1 MQAIVPIAFAGQYR
15 KRMKRVKMM
24 KKIPISSRVFAILAA
39 LLAVLVLVI
48 CLSQRSGLPLLLGS
62 TEKAEACARNFMER
76 ICAGDYAGAS
86 DFLYGTPS
94 LGDDAQ
100 RQTPASQLIWDA
112 FLSSL
117 SSRPQG
123 DCYADENGLAQDY
136 ILSGLDIPSLV
147 AKLKEAVPTV
157 LEAQV
162 DAAENFAQ
170 VYDDNWQYREEFAQS
185 VLEETARQVTAGI
198 APEERQITL
207 RLAFEDGQWWVVP
220 DQQLITAISG
230 GIL

>member
-1 MQAIVPIAFAGQYR
+1 MYEKPIL
-15 KRMKRVKMM
+15 
-24 KKIPISSRVFAILAA
+24 SRVFAILAVI
-39 LLAVLVLVI
+39 LAVAVLVI
-48 CLSQRSGLPLLLGS
+48 CLTQRTSGSVLLG
-62 TEKAEACARNFMER
+62 TAAGAEECAQGLMER
-76 ICAGDYAGAS
+76 ICAGDYAGAAQY
-86 DFLYGTPS
+86 LYGTPS
-94 LGDDAQ
+94 LGDETQ
-100 RQTPASQLIWDA
+100 RETPASQLIWDA

-117 SSRPQG
+117 SCRPQG

-147 AKLKEAVPTV
+147 AKLKEAVPAV

-170 VYDDNWQYREEFAQS
+170 VYDDNWQYREDFAQS

-198 APEERQITL
+198 APVERQITL
-207 RLAFEDGQWWVVP
+207 RLAFENGQWWVVP

>member
-1 MQAIVPIAFAGQYR
+1 MYERPIL
-15 KRMKRVKMM
+15 
-24 KKIPISSRVFAILAA
+24 SRVFAILAVI
-39 LLAVLVLVI
+39 LAVAVLVI
-48 CLSQRSGLPLLLGS
+48 CLTQRSSGPVLLG
-62 TEKAEACARNFMER
+62 TAACAEECAQGLMER
-76 ICAGDYAGAS
+76 ICAGDYAGAAQY
-86 DFLYGTPS
+86 LYGTPS
-94 LGDDAQ
+94 LGDETQ
-100 RQTPASQLIWDA
+100 RETPASQLIWDA

-117 SSRPQG
+117 SCRPQG

-147 AKLKEAVPTV
+147 AKLKEAVPAV

-198 APEERQITL
+198 APVERQITL
-207 RLAFEDGQWWVVP
+207 RLAFENGQWWVVP

>member
-1 MQAIVPIAFAGQYR
+1 MYEKPIL
-15 KRMKRVKMM
+15 
-24 KKIPISSRVFAILAA
+24 SRVFAILAVI
-39 LLAVLVLVI
+39 LAVAVLVI
-48 CLSQRSGLPLLLGS
+48 CLTQRSSRPLLLHTAAG
-62 TEKAEACARNFMER
+62 AEECAQGLMER
-76 ICAGDYAGAS
+76 ICAGDYAGAAQY
-86 DFLYGTPS
+86 LYGTPS
-94 LGDDAQ
+94 LGDETQ
-100 RQTPASQLIWDA
+100 GETPASRLIWDA

-117 SSRPQG
+117 SCRPQG

-147 AKLKEAVPTV
+147 AKLKEAVPAV

-198 APEERQITL
+198 APVERQITL
-207 RLAFEDGQWWVVP
+207 RLAFENGQWWVVP

>member
-1 MQAIVPIAFAGQYR
+1 MYEKPIL
-15 KRMKRVKMM
+15 
-24 KKIPISSRVFAILAA
+24 SRVFAILGAI
-39 LLAVLVLVI
+39 LAVAVLVI
-48 CLSQRSGLPLLLGS
+48 CLTQRSSRPLLLHTASG
-62 TEKAEACARNFMER
+62 AEECAQGLMER
-76 ICAGDYAGAS
+76 ICAGDYAGAAQY
-86 DFLYGTPS
+86 LYGTPS
-94 LGDDAQ
+94 LGDETQ
-100 RQTPASQLIWDA
+100 RETPASQLIWDA

-117 SSRPQG
+117 SCRPQG

-147 AKLKEAVPTV
+147 AKLKEAVPAV

-162 DAAENFAQ
+162 DGAENLAL

-198 APEERQITL
+198 APVERQITL

>member
-1 MQAIVPIAFAGQYR
+1 
-15 KRMKRVKMM
+15 
-24 KKIPISSRVFAILAA
+24 
-39 LLAVLVLVI
+39 
-48 CLSQRSGLPLLLGS
+48 
-62 TEKAEACARNFMER
+62 MER

>member
-1 MQAIVPIAFAGQYR
+1 MYEKPIL
-15 KRMKRVKMM
+15 
-24 KKIPISSRVFAILAA
+24 SRVFAILGAILTVA
-39 LLAVLVLVI
+39 VLVI
-48 CLSQRSGLPLLLGS
+48 CLTQRGSGPVLLG
-62 TEKAEACARNFMER
+62 TAAGAEECAQGLMER
-76 ICAGDYAGAS
+76 ICAGDYSGAAQY
-86 DFLYGTPS
+86 LYGTPS

-100 RQTPASQLIWDA
+100 RENPASQLIWDA

-117 SSRPQG
+117 SCRPQG
-123 DCYADENGLAQDY
+123 NCYADENGLAQDY

-147 AKLKEAVPTV
+147 AKLKEAVPAV

-162 DAAENFAQ
+162 DGAENFAQ

-198 APEERQITL
+198 APVERRITL
-207 RLAFEDGQWWVVP
+207 RLAFENSQWWVVP